1 MPEPTENSVSPL
13 AKLHARLSEMA
24 LEQKEA
30 HTSLLMAGERV
41 AAAHAWSTYQEA
53 RDVSNAV
60 ASMIRQTEEDLS
72 DI

>member
-1 MPEPTENSVSPL
+1 MSPL

-30 HTSLLMAGERV
+30 HTRLLMSGERV

-53 RDVSNAV
+53 RFCSDAV
-60 ASMIRQTEEDLS
+60 ASMIRQTEADLI